1 MRYPSAWPKI
11 EENFKKLRRLR
22 NTRLQIHSTIQTY
35 NILDLPKLYDW
46 CDSIMFEDVYLN
58 ILNHPKCL
66 NIRTLPT
73 KIKKLVEEKLQPYMN
88 RPKVKQMINYMNK
101 EDWYDTHWKEFVDY
115 TNALDKS
122 RNENILDLVPEF
134 GEFWNV

>member
-1 MRYPSAWPKI
+1 
-11 EENFKKLRRLR
+11 
-22 NTRLQIHSTIQTY
+22 
-35 NILDLPKLYDW
+35 
-46 CDSIMFEDVYLN
+46 
-58 ILNHPKCL
+58 
-66 NIRTLPT
+66 
-73 KIKKLVEEKLQPYMN
+73 MN